1 MTTLPIS
8 LAFARNILAFSR
20 RQLPEAAFVRARSAI
35 IDTIGVTLAGSRH
48 DGSAIL
54 RSVIEPTAAQG
65 KSRVLGTDLRL
76 NSLDAALLNGQA
88 AHMLDYDDSNSY
100 LHGHPSVA
108 ILPAALAVADEHG
121 IDGQT
126 LLQAYIT
133 GFEAVARL
141 GSTVGR
147 RQYTHGWHPT
157 TTIGIFGAVAAA
169 GVLLA
174 LNEAQLATALGIAAS
189 FAAGIKSNFGSMTKP
204 LIVGHANRNAL
215 LAVLLAKNGHT
226 AGAQAFE
233 HPQGYFAVFNGG
245 PDTYAPQF
253 LTEDWDAEPRILDRE
268 KGVKQ
273 KRYPCCFALA
283 PVLDGV
289 LALRAEH
296 DLRPD
301 DIASVAI
308 GVHAIRFPHINVPNP
323 VDPLGGKFST
333 SYAVARALVQGAITM
348 EDFEHESRFN
358 DTATRALMPKVSL
371 SVYER
376 DNPSGA
382 TVVIRTNGGQ
392 VHERYVEAAV
402 GTTHDLPLSAETLE
416 QKFLNC
422 AGRVLTPAA
431 AEALLQRLEQD
442 QYA

>member
-1 MTTLPIS
+1 MSTLPIS

-20 RQLPEAAFVRARSAI
+20 RQLPEAAFARARSAI
-35 IDTIGVTLAGSRH
+35 IDTLGVTLAGSRH
-48 DGSAIL
+48 EGSAIL
-54 RSVIEPTAAQG
+54 RSVIEPTAALG
-65 KSRVLGTDLRL
+65 KSRVLGTDLKL

-108 ILPAALAVADEHG
+108 ILPAALAVADERG
-121 IDGQT
+121 IEGPA

-133 GFEAVARL
+133 GFETVARL
-141 GSTVGR
+141 GSAVGR

-169 GVLLA
+169 GVLLE
-174 LNEAQLATALGIAAS
+174 LDEAQLATALGIAAS

-215 LAVLLAKNGHT
+215 LAALLAKNGHT

-245 PDTYAPQF
+245 PETVAPQF
-253 LTEDWDAEPRILDRE
+253 LTEDWTAEPRILDRE

-283 PVLDGV
+283 PLLDGV

-296 DLRPD
+296 GLRPD

-308 GVHAIRFPHINVPNP
+308 GVHAIRFPHINVPQP
-323 VDPLGGKFST
+323 VDPLAGKFST
-333 SYAVARALVQGAITM
+333 SYTVARALVEGAITM
-348 EDFEHESRFN
+348 EDFEDQGRFT
-358 DTATRALMPKVSL
+358 DARTRALMPKVSL
-371 SVYER
+371 SIYGHH
-376 DNPSGA
+376 NPSGA
-382 TVVIRTNGGQ
+382 TVVIQTLAGR

-402 GTTHDLPLSAETLE
+402 GTTHDLPLTADALKR
-416 QKFLNC
+416 KFLDC
-422 AGRVLTPAA
+422 AERALTPAA
-431 AEALLQRLEQD
+431 AQALLQRLEQD